1 MIAKQQHNR
10 LSFAIDVELYRD
22 VVVID
27 SLLVLAQVTI
37 IEILK
42 NITAHSRKICPSY
55 FIWSSIRCTIS
66 YMALDHTSNSSAV
79 KRQD

>member
-55 FIWSSIRCTIS
+55 FQNLVKYPLYDLIYGSGS
-66 YMALDHTSNSSAV
+66 Y
-79 KRQD
+79 

>member
-10 LSFAIDVELYRD
+10 FSFAIDVELYRD

-55 FIWSSIRCTIS
+55 FNLVKYPLYDLIYIWLWIILVIL
-66 YMALDHTSNSSAV
+66 A
-79 KRQD
+79 Q